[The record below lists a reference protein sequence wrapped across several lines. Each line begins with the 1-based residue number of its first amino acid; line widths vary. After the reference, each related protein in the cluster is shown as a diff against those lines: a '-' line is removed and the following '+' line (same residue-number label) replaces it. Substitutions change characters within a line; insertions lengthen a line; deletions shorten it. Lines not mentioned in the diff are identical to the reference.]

1 MEESR
6 YVERWKV
13 LRSKGKK
20 KTIGKKK
27 MNGNIWNYKALS
39 IYAFKG
45 GFKRHNARFYNGDYT
60 DYEIN
65 NGVWNY
71 KK

>member
-1 MEESR
+1 MRSGR
-6 YVERWKV
+6 VETCWKV
-13 LRSKGKK
+13 KSFKKQKK
-20 KTIGKKK
+20 KK
-27 MNGNIWNYKALS
+27 NGNIRNYKALS